1 MKICTFGLQIEIKS
15 IFYQRKTSEDHMAA
29 VSAAAA
35 ATAAAQKKL
44 ANGTTGKQIFLSAL
58 CCLS

>member
-1 MKICTFGLQIEIKS
+1 
-15 IFYQRKTSEDHMAA
+15 MAA

-44 ANGTTGKQIFLSAL
+44 ANGTTGKYFWL
-58 CCLS
+58 CTIVLYVYGSDKIRKNS

>member
-1 MKICTFGLQIEIKS
+1 
-15 IFYQRKTSEDHMAA
+15 MAA

-44 ANGTTGKQIFLSAL
+44 ANGTTGNFFECAVLSFLICMAL
-58 CCLS
+58 IK